1 MRTCCEVALSP
12 RTPRGTGD
20 GCKSPL
26 PLSQGPRRFERW
38 KGGSSLELLDVLC
51 VKFSSSLKFFFKL
64 WRNLKLHSL
73 PHSLDSRR
81 TCFFFFFQVRTSGC
95 DALDSGGQRSAA
107 RMTKSD
113 FAKKSGFEKMF
124 CLAIGFSVGGSGGKV

>member
-1 MRTCCEVALSP
+1 MCEI
-12 RTPRGTGD
+12 
-20 GCKSPL
+20 
-26 PLSQGPRRFERW
+26 
-38 KGGSSLELLDVLC
+38 
-51 VKFSSSLKFFFKL
+51 FFKFEIFFQTL
-64 WRNLKLHSL
+64 AKFKAAL
-73 PHSLDSRR
+73 PASQPGFKKDLL
-81 TCFFFFFQVRTSGC
+81 FFFFFQVRTSGC